1 LREELKKYLDKA
13 YPDSKIGTP
22 HSLFGE
28 VHIRFELGGDK
39 RFTIFRDGIEIEWW
53 KDRRK
58 LTKADKSNQE
68 KHIQNR
74 VSQATSR
81 ATTIF
86 HETFDNLETEIWII
100 IYEYSGG
107 LFNRLNDYLLKQ
119 FPTATVTS
127 FYNKKELVETQ
138 MFSTDENGIDTFDK
152 VEARVILGK
161 VKVKD
166 IKAQKILNGIA
177 NNEMGLVP
185 NICQDIYF
193 LDPTTNR
200 GFYMYDD
207 RGCYVW
213 SDKAEKIK
221 NLYDKRNEWIVD
233 YHRPEIDKY
242 FADK

>member
-1 LREELKKYLDKA
+1 MKEELQKYLDKV
-13 YPDSKIGTP
+13 YPGSKIGTP
-22 HSLFGE
+22 HSIFGN
-28 VHIRFELGGDK
+28 VHIRFELGGDE
-39 RFTIFRDGIEIEWW
+39 RFTIFRDGVEIEWW
-53 KDRRK
+53 KDRRRM
-58 LTKADKSNQE
+58 TKFDKANQE

-86 HETFDNLETEIWII
+86 HETFDNLETEIWVLIF
-100 IYEYSGG
+100 EYSGG
-107 LFNRLNDYLLKQ
+107 LFNRLSDYLLKQ
-119 FPTATVTS
+119 FPPTSVTS
-127 FYNKKELVETQ
+127 FYDKKELVETQ
-138 MFSTDENGIDTFDK
+138 MFSTKENGIDTFDS
-152 VEARVILGK
+152 VEARVIFGK

-166 IKAQKILNGIA
+166 IQAQKILNGIA

-185 NICQDIYF
+185 NICQEIYF
-193 LDPTTNR
+193 LDPINDR

-221 NLYDKRNEWIVD
+221 YLYDKRNEWIVD

-242 FADK
+242 FTDK